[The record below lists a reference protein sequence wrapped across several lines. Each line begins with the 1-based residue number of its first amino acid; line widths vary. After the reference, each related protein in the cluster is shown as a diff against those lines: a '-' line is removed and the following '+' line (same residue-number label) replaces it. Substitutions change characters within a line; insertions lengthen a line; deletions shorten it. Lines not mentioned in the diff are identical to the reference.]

1 MDEQKLND
9 LIYEIQNLVRTLG
22 RTSDGKPTDP
32 KGSTSTSMT
41 DKSATQLIAALGIL
55 SSKLGGAARTRKEEI
70 RAANDFANSVTV
82 AASRA
87 EKAAEK
93 QAKKSED
100 FANAAAANAEQLKRA
115 SMSAKQVAEEQ
126 AAAAKA
132 ARKNVIQ
139 EAYSNNLITKSQA
152 KLAANLSGVDLGFTQ
167 VSKSAMVLGQVF
179 KQTAIIGGATAGAG
193 KEFLKIGVA
202 ASKAEVSF
210 TALNPIIDM
219 AASAF
224 SGIPFFSG
232 AAKAAAEAAKIL
244 LDQLQQTTVAF
255 QAVAKVG
262 GLTESGMS
270 GLRQQQLLSGQTL
283 ESFTKTIV
291 ANSGSMAQMSG
302 TVGEGAKT
310 FAATAGLV
318 QDKFGKSLQRLG
330 MGVNEIGETT
340 ADYMALQTRL
350 GLSQKMSVAQL
361 AEGSFRYA
369 KELDGLAKVTGMS
382 KDEIKKTQDKALGE
396 ARFRAKIE
404 ELESQGPEGQAAAKR
419 LLDFDTMMSKANP
432 QLAQGFRDQA
442 TGITNTAASIELNN
456 TLMGQGA
463 NITRQ
468 LQSGELDAVEGM
480 KQSQTALRA
489 NMGNLNR
496 FAQGMGDV
504 SGVFAPFAKN
514 ADFANSQ
521 ISESGD
527 AITAKQ
533 KKQMQAYKPAEDG
546 KPATGD
552 KMTDSVVEAQ
562 RSLQQTMLAIN
573 DLGFTYLPGA
583 AKATE
588 VFTKSLETA
597 SKTINETLGIKQ
609 KDIDPRYA
617 QAEKLLKDN
626 PKKYKDKGLLQSDES
641 YIKDALNR
649 PFGQQNALSKEIP
662 SLDEIKKA
670 QAEVYKQSLEKLP
683 QHAAGGIAAGPS
695 SGHLAMLHGTE
706 AVIPLAGGAIP
717 VSITGGAA
725 GKGDVG
731 SGPAFSKANE
741 FAAQMDKVIKALDDS
756 NKYLSDIYD
765 EISGG
770 ATMGGAGSGS
780 GSSERVAQEALAE
793 HDHAHPHEPAAA
805 ASPELA
811 AQIGKIVMPLEKM
824 NPTSGF
830 GNRMMDGKVQG
841 HGAIDLAGKI
851 GDKVM
856 APISGIARVLS
867 EKESGGYGNM
877 VEVTD
882 SVTGVKH
889 MLAHLDKSMV
899 KSGDVI
905 KAGQQIGTLGNTGK
919 STGAH
924 LHHEMRDKFGNKI
937 DPSQFYSGPGFGSTA
952 GGAATGNPQAARR
965 GQKSGAT
972 QMPGAAGTP
981 GAPTDMAT
989 YMKTVAM
996 LESGGDPNA
1005 KAGTNNGVYSSA
1017 GGLFQ
1022 FLESSYEG
1030 VTGRKGSGAERF
1042 DPAKA
1047 TEAMQKLTMMNK
1059 GQMEKGL
1066 GREVS
1071 GEDLYMGHFLGAGG
1085 ATKFLKA
1092 KDQDPNQSAAKF
1104 DPTAA
1109 ASNKSIYY
1117 DQKNNNRE
1125 RSVAEV
1131 HSLMT
1136 EKYRKQQ
1143 AAIQG
1148 GAKLPDVV
1156 AALGT
1161 GGMPLAGGAA
1171 PTTAVARAPTATV
1184 PGYAPE
1190 QRAQPAA
1197 QPTTLAGIAQNL
1209 LGGLFGSSGTTAGI
1223 AGPTAPAAGSDM
1235 AGITAAL
1242 QAQTAA
1248 TQSAITSSMENM
1260 TTRLVASL
1268 GTTGGISGG
1277 DPAVPALLGD
1287 IASAQREQTA
1297 AINRLISV
1305 QTA

>member
-1 MDEQKLND
+1 VDEQKIND
-9 LIYEIQNLVRTLG
+9 LIYEIQRLVNTLG
-22 RTSDGKPTDP
+22 QTKTNSDSP
-32 KGSTSTSMT
+32 KKKESSTSMT

-82 AASRA
+82 AAGRA

-100 FANAAAANAEQLKRA
+100 FANAAAAAAEQLRRA
-115 SMSAKQVAEEQ
+115 GLSAKQLAEEQAEEQ

-152 KLAANLSGVDLGFTQ
+152 KLTATLSGVDLGFTE
-167 VSKSAMVLGQVF
+167 VSRSARVLGQVF
-179 KQTAIIGGATAGAG
+179 RQTAIIGGAAVGVG
-193 KEFLKIGVA
+193 KESLKLGVA
-202 ASKAEVSF
+202 VSKAEVSF

-224 SGIPFFSG
+224 SGVPFFSG
-232 AAKAAAEAAKIL
+232 AAKAAAEGAKIL

-255 QAVAKVG
+255 QSVAKVG
-262 GLTESGMS
+262 GITESGMS

-291 ANSGSMAQMSG
+291 TNSGSMAQMSG

-369 KELDGLAKVTGMS
+369 KELDGLAKVTGTS
-382 KDEIKKTQDKALGE
+382 KDEIKKTQDRALGE

-404 ELESQGPEGQAAAKR
+404 ELKSQGPEGEAAAKR

-432 QLAQGFRDQA
+432 RLAEGFRDQA

-463 NITRQ
+463 NISRKMI
-468 LQSGELDAVEGM
+468 SGELEAIAGM
-480 KQSQTALRA
+480 KQSQTALKA
-489 NMGNLNR
+489 NMGNINR

-514 ADFANSQ
+514 ADFANEVIQ
-521 ISESGD
+521 DSGD
-527 AITAKQ
+527 LLRKVQ
-533 KKQMQAYKPAEDG
+533 EKQMEGYKPAEDG

-552 KMTDSVVEAQ
+552 KMTDSVVAAQ
-562 RSLQQTMLAIN
+562 RSLQQTALAIN

-588 VFTKSLETA
+588 AFTKSLEMA
-597 SKTINETLGIKQ
+597 SEKINETLGIKQ

-617 QAEKLLKDN
+617 QAEKLLKDS

-662 SLDEIKKA
+662 SLDAIKKA
-670 QAEVYKQSLEKLP
+670 QAEVYKQSLEQLP
-683 QHAAGGIAAGPS
+683 QHATGGIAAGPD

-717 VSITGGAA
+717 VAISGGAA

-770 ATMGGAGSGS
+770 ATVGGAGSGS
-780 GSSERVAQEALAE
+780 GERVAQEALAE

-824 NPTSGF
+824 NQTSGF

-924 LHHEMRDKFGNKI
+924 LHHEMRDKQGNKI
-937 DPSQFYSGPGFGSTA
+937 DPSQFYSDPGFGSTA

-972 QMPGAAGTP
+972 QA

-1005 KAGTNNGVYSSA
+1005 KAGTSNGKYSSA

-1042 DPAKA
+1042 DPKKS

-1085 ATKFLKA
+1085 ATKFLQA
-1092 KDQDPNQSAAKF
+1092 KDKDPNQSAAKF
-1104 DPTAA
+1104 DPAAA

-1117 DQKNNNRE
+1117 DQKDNNRE
-1125 RSVAEV
+1125 RSMAEV

-1161 GGMPLAGGAA
+1161 GGMPLAGGA
-1171 PTTAVARAPTATV
+1171 PPTAVAAAPTAPTAAV

-1268 GTTGGISGG
+1268 GTTGGVAGG

-1287 IASAQREQTA
+1287 IVSAQREQTA

>member
-1 MDEQKLND
+1 MDTQKLND
-9 LIYEIQNLVRTLG
+9 LIYEIQRLVDTLG
-22 RTSDGKPTDP
+22 RTKTDTDSP
-32 KGSTSTSMT
+32 KKKESSTSMT

-115 SMSAKQVAEEQ
+115 SMSAKQIAEEQ

-152 KLAANLSGVDLGFTQ
+152 KLAAKLSGVDLGFTQ
-167 VSKSAMVLGQVF
+167 VSKSAIVLGQTF
-179 KQTAIIGGATAGAG
+179 KQVSTVGGAASGAG

-232 AAKAAAEAAKIL
+232 AAKAAAEGAKIL

-291 ANSGSMAQMSG
+291 TNSGSMARMSG

-404 ELESQGPEGQAAAKR
+404 ELKSQGPEGQAAAKR

-463 NITRQ
+463 DISRKMI
-468 LQSGELDAVEGM
+468 SGELEAIEGM

-489 NMGNLNR
+489 NMGNLNQ
-496 FAQGMGDV
+496 FAQAAGDV
-504 SGVFAPFAKN
+504 SGVFTPFAAN
-514 ADFANSQ
+514 ADLANAR
-521 ISESGD
+521 ILESGEVLI
-527 AITAKQ
+527 AGQ
-533 KKQMQAYKPAEDG
+533 KKQMEGYKPAEDG

-573 DLGFTYLPGA
+573 DLGFTYLPA
-583 AKATE
+583 AATATE
-588 VFTKSLETA
+588 AFTKSLEMA
-597 SKTINETLGIKQ
+597 SEKINETLGIKQ

-626 PKKYKDKGLLQSDES
+626 PKKYKDKGLLQSDDD
-641 YIKDALNR
+641 YIKEALNR
-649 PFGQQNALSKEIP
+649 PFGHQNALSKEIP
-662 SLDEIKKA
+662 SLDAIKKA
-670 QAEVYKQSLEKLP
+670 QAEVYKQSLEQLP

-717 VSITGGAA
+717 VAISGGAA

-770 ATMGGAGSGS
+770 ATVGGAGS

-805 ASPELA
+805 PSAELA
-811 AQIGKIVMPLEKM
+811 AQIGKIVNPLEKM
-824 NPTSGF
+824 NQTSG
-830 GNRMMDGKVQG
+830 MMRNDGKTY
-841 HGAIDLAGKI
+841 HGGIDLAGKI

-937 DPSQFYSGPGFGSTA
+937 DPSSLYSKGPGDTFGSTA
-952 GGAATGNPQAARR
+952 GGAAQGNPQAARR

-972 QMPGAAGTP
+972 QMPRAAGTP

-1125 RSVAEV
+1125 RSIAEV

-1171 PTTAVARAPTATV
+1171 PTTAVARAPTAAV

>member
-1 MDEQKLND
+1 
-9 LIYEIQNLVRTLG
+9 
-22 RTSDGKPTDP
+22 
-32 KGSTSTSMT
+32 
-41 DKSATQLIAALGIL
+41 
-55 SSKLGGAARTRKEEI
+55 
-70 RAANDFANSVTV
+70 
-82 AASRA
+82 
-87 EKAAEK
+87 
-93 QAKKSED
+93 
-100 FANAAAANAEQLKRA
+100 
-115 SMSAKQVAEEQ
+115 
-126 AAAAKA
+126 
-132 ARKNVIQ
+132 
-139 EAYSNNLITKSQA
+139 
-152 KLAANLSGVDLGFTQ
+152 
-167 VSKSAMVLGQVF
+167 
-179 KQTAIIGGATAGAG
+179 
-193 KEFLKIGVA
+193 
-202 ASKAEVSF
+202 
-210 TALNPIIDM
+210 
-219 AASAF
+219 
-224 SGIPFFSG
+224 
-232 AAKAAAEAAKIL
+232 
-244 LDQLQQTTVAF
+244 
-255 QAVAKVG
+255 
-262 GLTESGMS
+262 
-270 GLRQQQLLSGQTL
+270 
-283 ESFTKTIV
+283 
-291 ANSGSMAQMSG
+291 
-302 TVGEGAKT
+302 
-310 FAATAGLV
+310 
-318 QDKFGKSLQRLG
+318 
-330 MGVNEIGETT
+330 
-340 ADYMALQTRL
+340 
-350 GLSQKMSVAQL
+350 
-361 AEGSFRYA
+361 
-369 KELDGLAKVTGMS
+369 
-382 KDEIKKTQDKALGE
+382 
-396 ARFRAKIE
+396 
-404 ELESQGPEGQAAAKR
+404 
-419 LLDFDTMMSKANP
+419 
-432 QLAQGFRDQA
+432 
-442 TGITNTAASIELNN
+442 
-456 TLMGQGA
+456 
-463 NITRQ
+463 
-468 LQSGELDAVEGM
+468 
-480 KQSQTALRA
+480 
-489 NMGNLNR
+489 
-496 FAQGMGDV
+496 
-504 SGVFAPFAKN
+504 
-514 ADFANSQ
+514 
-521 ISESGD
+521 
-527 AITAKQ
+527 
-533 KKQMQAYKPAEDG
+533 
-546 KPATGD
+546 
-552 KMTDSVVEAQ
+552 
-562 RSLQQTMLAIN
+562 
-573 DLGFTYLPGA
+573 
-583 AKATE
+583 
-588 VFTKSLETA
+588 
-597 SKTINETLGIKQ
+597 
-609 KDIDPRYA
+609 
-617 QAEKLLKDN
+617 
-626 PKKYKDKGLLQSDES
+626 
-641 YIKDALNR
+641 
-649 PFGQQNALSKEIP
+649 
-662 SLDEIKKA
+662 
-670 QAEVYKQSLEKLP
+670 
-683 QHAAGGIAAGPS
+683 
-695 SGHLAMLHGTE
+695 MLHGTE

-717 VSITGGAA
+717 VAISGGATN
-725 GKGDVG
+725 KGDVG

-770 ATMGGAGSGS
+770 ATVGGAGSGS
-780 GSSERVAQEALAE
+780 GSGSGERVAQEALAE

-924 LHHEMRDKFGNKI
+924 LHHEMRDKQGNKI

-965 GQKSGAT
+965 GQKYGAT

-1005 KAGTNNGVYSSA
+1005 KAGTSNGKYSSA

-1042 DPAKA
+1042 DPKKS

-1092 KDQDPNQSAAKF
+1092 KDKDPNQSAAKF

-1117 DQKNNNRE
+1117 DQKDNNRE
-1125 RSVAEV
+1125 RSMAEV
-1131 HSLMT
+1131 HNLMT

-1171 PTTAVARAPTATV
+1171 APTAVAGTAAPTAVAGTAAPTAVAAAPTAAV

-1223 AGPTAPAAGSDM
+1223 AGPTAPAVGGDM

-1287 IASAQREQTA
+1287 IVSAQREQTA